1 MSDQANL
8 EINETINGPMG
19 REFAKVTDLY
29 DGGADVDPYPIFQQM
44 LADSPVIEGDLLA
57 RFGAPSQAGNTD
69 KRKLFTLFRYDD
81 IMKVL
86 RDPKRFTSS
95 LLGEGLGQFLDGLMI
110 TAMDG
115 AEHRLTR
122 NMLQPAFSP
131 QVIERWRSGLM
142 RDLARDTYATPLVAK
157 KRAELVADFALAY
170 PVHVIYRIIGLT
182 EDKEGFEAFAARG
195 LRILVGP
202 QRDPAKQA
210 AAFADAMAAS
220 QELYD
225 SIRPMV
231 EQRRAAGAEGDD
243 LMSHLL
249 RVSYE
254 GRALD
259 DHEITGF
266 LRMLLPAA
274 AETTTRTIGNTL
286 VTLFKH
292 PEVLEAI
299 RADYSLIPAAID
311 EVARLEPVTTF
322 LARETAEDVEFHGVA
337 IPKGSALSL
346 ATGAAGRDERAFPNP
361 DVFDI
366 HRAKR
371 PMFAFG
377 FGPHMCIG
385 MMIAKFEVE
394 EALKAMFDLFPNLRL
409 DPDKPEPKIVGPHMR
424 GPAELNVIWD

>member
-1 MSDQANL
+1 MSGQATL
-8 EINETINGPMG
+8 DVEDVNGAMG
-19 REFAKVTDLY
+19 REFAKVTEAY
-29 DGGADVDPYPIFQQM
+29 DGGAGSDPYPIFQDM
-44 LADSPVIEGDLLA
+44 LKNSPIIEGDLLA

-69 KRKLFTLFRYDD
+69 KRKLFTLFRYED

-86 RDPKRFTSS
+86 RDPKRFTSA

-131 QVIERWRSGLM
+131 QIIERWRSTLM
-142 RDLARDTYATPLVAK
+142 RDLARDTYAAPLAPRK
-157 KRAELVADFALAY
+157 KAEIVADFALAY
-170 PVHVIYRIIGLT
+170 PVHVIYRVIGLS

-231 EQRRAAGAEGDD
+231 EQRRASGAEGED

-249 RVSYE
+249 KVSYE
-254 GRALD
+254 GRTLD

-286 VTLFKH
+286 VTLFQH

-299 RADYSLIPAAID
+299 RADHSLIPSAID

-322 LARETAEDVEFHGVA
+322 LAREAAEDVEFHGVTV
-337 IPKGSALSL
+337 PKGSALSL
-346 ATGAAGRDERAFPNP
+346 ATGAASRDERAFPNP

-366 HRAKR
+366 NRPKR

-385 MMIAKFEVE
+385 MSIAKLEVE
-394 EALKAMFDLFPNLRL
+394 EALKAMFEYFPNMRL
-409 DPDKPEPKIVGPHMR
+409 DPDHPAPKIVGPHMR
-424 GPAELNVIWD
+424 GPNELHVIWD